1 MTTSICCLPITG
13 FTATFVSANQVFTL
27 WKLCAI
33 ECFFLAFVNIYEQQK
48 IVICIWS
55 LFYLFVID
63 KNETTKTSLGS
74 EQERGKC
81 IFITL
86 IITRITILMTTI
98 LIKTI
103 VTWPVRKKR
112 IFKAYDLCLVLSM
125 HGYFGKNVCVVSM
138 YYLRFLLFFL

>member
-1 MTTSICCLPITG
+1 
-13 FTATFVSANQVFTL
+13 
-27 WKLCAI
+27 
-33 ECFFLAFVNIYEQQK
+33 
-48 IVICIWS
+48 
-55 LFYLFVID
+55 
-63 KNETTKTSLGS
+63 
-74 EQERGKC
+74 
-81 IFITL
+81 
-86 IITRITILMTTI
+86 MTTI